1 MSNKKVRK
9 YPAVVKESVNG
20 AEIMMA
26 VSATSITDAHD
37 IAVAYCKKH
46 NMMLSSVGMPHQ

>member
-1 MSNKKVRK
+1 MNNKKVRK
-9 YPAVVKESVNG
+9 YPAVVKESING
-20 AEIMMA
+20 AGITMA

-46 NMMLSSVGMPHQ
+46 NMMLSSVGMPH